1 MTTDQMTLD
10 EIRSRGHAAL
20 LKELGP
26 AGYLR
31 FLQQYIGGKGDYTRE
46 RERWIGKVDLS
57 ELDRKFGGKKKGRS
71 RK

>member
-1 MTTDQMTLD
+1 MTTEQMTLD

-31 FLQQYIGGKGDYTRE
+31 FLQQYMGGRGD
-46 RERWIGKVDLS
+46 
-57 ELDRKFGGKKKGRS
+57 
-71 RK
+71 